1 MPNFAYFCSMIY
13 PSNFE
18 QKIGFNDIR
27 VMLKEHCLSAL
38 GREKVDRITF
48 STDVEIINEW
58 LEQVREFR
66 RLQEE
71 ADDFPLQYFF
81 DVRQSVARIRLDGT
95 YLETNE
101 LFDLRRSLE
110 TIHLIVRYESV
121 ISEANCPKPVPRMM
135 AVSGLVVI
143 LSFNQDAVS

>member
-1 MPNFAYFCSMIY
+1 MIY

-27 VMLKEHCLSAL
+27 VMLKEYCLSAL

-48 STDVEIINEW
+48 STDVETINEW

-110 TIHLIVRYESV
+110 TIHLILIVRMSRQTASLY
-121 ISEANCPKPVPRMM
+121 
-135 AVSGLVVI
+135 VI
-143 LSFNQDAVS
+143 LILHFTD